1 MFESAR
7 EYTRLRFVHGM
18 GRPDNLKRDPCIEI
32 VTERKL
38 SCPSPSSPT

>member
-18 GRPDNLKRDPCIEI
+18 GRPDNSKGSIEI